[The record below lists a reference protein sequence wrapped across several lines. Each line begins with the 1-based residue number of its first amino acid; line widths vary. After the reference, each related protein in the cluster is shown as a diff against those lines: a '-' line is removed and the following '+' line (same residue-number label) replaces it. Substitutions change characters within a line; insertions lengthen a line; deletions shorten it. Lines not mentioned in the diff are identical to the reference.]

1 MTHYAIYNIETGE
14 VVQTGSAPE
23 SQMGAMGSTALDGQ
37 GFIAKEINPKTHRV
51 SANGRIIKKRSKD
64 VDAQEVATAA
74 RKLRSMRAAL
84 LAQSDWTQMPDAPVD
99 QVAWR
104 EYRQAL
110 RDLPAN
116 TPDPHNIDWPEAP
129 K

>member
-1 MTHYAIYNIETGE
+1 
-14 VVQTGSAPE
+14 VVIDAE
-23 SQMGAMGSTALDGQ
+23 S
-37 GFIAKEINPKTHRV
+37 HRV

-64 VDAQEVATAA
+64 IDAQEMAKAK
-74 RKLRSMRAAL
+74 RQMRSKRAAL
-84 LAQSDWTQMPDAPVD
+84 LTQSDWTQMPDAPVD

-116 TPDPHNIDWPEAP
+116 TPDPRNIDWPEAP

>member
-1 MTHYAIYNIETGE
+1 MKPYSIYDVETGE

-23 SQMGAMGSTALDGQ
+23 SQMEAMGSVALGGQ
-37 GFIAKEINPKTHRV
+37 GFIAREINPKTHRV
-51 SANGRIIKKRSKD
+51 SASGQIIKKLSKD
-64 VDAQEVATAA
+64 IDAQEVANAA
-74 RKLRSMRAAL
+74 RKLRSMRTAL

-99 QVAWR
+99 QAAWR

-116 TPDPHNIDWPEAP
+116 TPDPRNINWPEAP